1 MRSTML
7 WLTTCVTTWCLIAG
21 AEPTPDVIENSIG
34 VRMKLLPAGTFT
46 MGDDTGD
53 AFERPAHRVT
63 LSRPFYMGV
72 YEVTHAQWKQV
83 MNSSPSN
90 PQAADHPVENV
101 DWQEAIAFCEKL
113 SALPEERKQ
122 GRVYRLPTEV
132 EWEYA
137 CRAGTTT
144 KFSFGDHA
152 ANLGEHGWF
161 EKNSPIATQSIA
173 THQVGLKKPN
183 AWGLYDMHGNVREWC
198 NDRPDRYRGDAVTDP
213 SELAEQNLR
222 ILRGGSW
229 RDPAGYAKS
238 SYRISTGTWV
248 KGGEI
253 GFRLALSL
261 SGTGPAAAEK

>member
-7 WLTTCVTTWCLIAG
+7 WLTTCVATWCLIAG

-122 GRVYRLPTEV
+122 GRV
-132 EWEYA
+132 

-152 ANLGEHGWF
+152 ANLGEYGWF